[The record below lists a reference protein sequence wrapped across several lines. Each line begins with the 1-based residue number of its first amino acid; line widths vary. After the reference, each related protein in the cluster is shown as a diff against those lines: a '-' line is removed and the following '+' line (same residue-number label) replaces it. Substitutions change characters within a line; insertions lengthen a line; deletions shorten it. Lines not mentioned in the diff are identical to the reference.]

1 MQDQLTLP
9 LYLEDGLDY
18 ASYVADNNAAVIR
31 ATQAWARGEM
41 EQVYIYGEPGSGRS
55 HMVNAAI
62 KLADEQGYAT
72 CVLPCKELVQMPP
85 EVLEGIEQ
93 FSMVAVDDVDT
104 FAGQPEWEEALFH
117 LYNRCRELGHGLL
130 FAGQSTPRES
140 GFALADLVS
149 RLGAGPVY
157 KLQPLSDQG
166 LIELLMRRA
175 KQRGMPLSQDVA
187 NYIILR
193 GVREPKAL
201 VALLDELDKRALIQQ
216 RKVTIPFVKE
226 VLHW

>member
-1 MQDQLTLP
+1 VQDQLTLP

-18 ASYVADNNAAVIR
+18 ANYVADKNAAVVR

-41 EQVYIYGEPGSGRS
+41 EQIYLYGEQGSGRS
-55 HMVNAAI
+55 HVVNAAI
-62 KLADEQGYAT
+62 KLADEMGFAT

-130 FAGQSTPRES
+130 FSGLHTPRES
-140 GFALADLVS
+140 GFMLADLIS

-157 KLQPLSDQG
+157 KLQPLSDEG
-166 LIELLMRRA
+166 LTALLMRRA
-175 KQRGMPLSQDVA
+175 KQRGMPLSKEVA
-187 NYIILR
+187 HYIILR
-193 GVREPKAL
+193 GVRQPKAL
-201 VALLDELDKRALIQQ
+201 IALLDELDKSALRQQ
-216 RKVTIPFVKE
+216 RKLTIPFVKE